1 MPGYLRG
8 GTVIKMRE
16 LTSGRP
22 VKIILL
28 FSLPIILGSLFQQLY
43 SMIDTVIVGRTIG
56 VDAIAALGATSYM
69 SNLLIGFMSG
79 LTNGFSIVTARYFG
93 AGDHEKMRRAVAGT
107 VILGL
112 CVSAVLTVVSCL
124 FLDVFLR
131 LLDTPEDIF
140 ASARSYIFIILAF
153 MTFAMLYNMSAG
165 ILRAV
170 GDSVTP
176 LLFLVFSSLVNV
188 GLDVLFITRLKMG
201 VKGAAYATVISQ
213 SVSFLLCLVY
223 IAARFR
229 WLLPRREDFRITAA
243 EISELLSTGLSMAL
257 MFSIVEMG
265 SLILQRAINNF
276 GTSVIAAHTSARK
289 ISSILMLPYS
299 ALGSACA
306 TYCSQ
311 NMGAGRPERVGRGV
325 KSAVGIGFIW
335 SAAAVTAGYF
345 ASPFIVRFIAGDSD
359 AAIIE
364 TASMYMR
371 VNTPFYF
378 VLAVLV
384 IMRSSL
390 QGLGRKAVP
399 VASSIVE
406 CLGKAAVAFIAAPA
420 LGYFGVM
427 ISEPCVW
434 ILMTILLIAG
444 YLSDREL
451 VRQTAL
457 FASGKGRF

>member
-1 MPGYLRG
+1 
-8 GTVIKMRE
+8 MRE

-22 VKIILL
+22 VKIILV

-56 VDAIAALGATSYM
+56 VDAIAALGSTSYI
-69 SNLLIGFMSG
+69 SNLLIGFMTG
-79 LTNGFSIVTARYFG
+79 LTNGFSIITARYFG
-93 AGDHEKMRRAVAGT
+93 AGDHVKMRRAVAGT

-112 CVSAVLTVVSCL
+112 AVSAVLTVVSCL

-131 LLDTPEDIF
+131 LLDTPEEIF
-140 ASARSYIFIILAF
+140 DSARSYIFIILAF
-153 MTFAMLYNMSAG
+153 MTFAMLYNMSAS

-176 LLFLVFSSLVNV
+176 LLFLIFSSLVNV
-188 GLDVLFITRLKMG
+188 GLDVLFITRLGMG
-201 VKGAAYATVISQ
+201 VRGAAAATVISQ
-213 SVSFLLCLVY
+213 SASFILCLIY
-223 IAARFR
+223 IAVRFR
-229 WLLPRREDFRITAA
+229 WLLPKGEDFRVKAE
-243 EISELLSTGLSMAL
+243 EISELLSMGLSMAL

-276 GTSVIAAHTSARK
+276 GTAIIAAHTAARK

-306 TYCSQ
+306 TFCSQ
-311 NMGAGRPERVGRGV
+311 NMGAGRPERVGRGI
-325 KSAVGIGFIW
+325 KSALGLGFIW
-335 SAAAVTAGYF
+335 SGAAVAVGYLG
-345 ASPFIVRFIAGDSD
+345 SPFIVRFIAGDADVS
-359 AAIIE
+359 IIE
-364 TASMYMR
+364 TACAYMR

-384 IMRSSL
+384 IMRNSL

-399 VASSIVE
+399 VASSVVE
-406 CLGKAAVAFIAAPA
+406 CVGKAVVAFLAAPA

-444 YLSDREL
+444 YVTDKELMSKTVQRQGLLEARESEA
-451 VRQTAL
+451 R
-457 FASGKGRF
+457 GKSWQQ